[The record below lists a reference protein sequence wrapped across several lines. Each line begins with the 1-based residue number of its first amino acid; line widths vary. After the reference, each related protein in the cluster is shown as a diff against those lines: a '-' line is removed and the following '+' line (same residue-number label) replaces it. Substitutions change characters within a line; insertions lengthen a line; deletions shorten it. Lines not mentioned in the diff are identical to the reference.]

1 MTDSTL
7 TRPAQRLRLPRRLWI
22 LLPLLALATLFF
34 YPLALIVKQAFT
46 DDQGLFSAAALQQA
60 FESRRFVGALLNT
73 LQIALLATLGCL
85 VLGTLL
91 SLLLVFTPFPGSRL
105 IARVIDT
112 FIAMPT
118 FLITLAF
125 TFIYGSAGL
134 LNGTLMA
141 TFGFTLPPV
150 DFLYSIWG

>member
-1 MTDSTL
+1 MIDSTL
-7 TRPAQRLRLPRRLWI
+7 IRPALRLRFPRRLWI
-22 LLPLLALATLFF
+22 LLPLLVLATLFF

-46 DDQGLFSAAALQQA
+46 DDQGLFSADALQQV

-91 SLLLVFTPFPGSRL
+91 SLLLVFTPFPGSRP